1 MCYATEFAIIIEHA
15 DESAN
20 AIVGEAVR
28 EHLENYIVQKRR
40 RRTQC
45 NLREP
50 WHLSLIHIYGEE
62 PCEGSEDN
70 LEPSKENERALKDA

>member
-40 RRTQC
+40 RTQC

-50 WHLSLIHIYGEE
+50 WHGEE
-62 PCEGSEDN
+62 PYINEDD
-70 LEPSKENERALKDA
+70 EPQIAEDVETDGDED

>member
-40 RRTQC
+40 RRRRTQC

-50 WHLSLIHIYGEE
+50 WHGEE

-70 LEPSKENERALKDA
+70 LEPRKEEMSER

>member
-20 AIVGEAVR
+20 VIVVRGRER

-50 WHLSLIHIYGEE
+50 WHGEE

-70 LEPSKENERALKDA
+70 LEPSKEEMSER

>member
-40 RRTQC
+40 RTQC

-50 WHLSLIHIYGEE
+50 WHGEE